1 MKLKKI
7 TKILFSFFLTILM
20 SFPYSTVNAASLP
33 AGKFD
38 AATDTAYKLE
48 LDYQLLN
55 LIFSTNDNA
64 NSVTSSIT
72 LPTVC
77 ANQSTVIWYSDNP
90 AIISTTGK
98 VTRPT
103 GSDTYVTLSA
113 ILINNNQT
121 RVKQFSVIVKGTQVI
136 VPNLTGVSD
145 NYVVAEEET
154 LFLSGMVYATS
165 KLTNVT
171 VQLCRNDWYNTK
183 VITEVKVNPQ
193 ATSYNLSS
201 ISFDTDYLDL
211 SEGTYQIKIFVTS
224 ENYFDSTNP
233 LKVSTLTITEDK
245 KDLLEDE
252 SDILSIIFSNNDK
265 SSSVISNLILP
276 VLGKYGCTITW
287 QSSDPSIISAQG
299 IVTRPL
305 YDTKVKLTATLSF
318 YGISVKKS
326 FNLVVLGTYVKN
338 SITIKQ
344 SDNVNNNNKNTV
356 SLSWSSNLRGRDHKS
371 VRQTSIQIYTYGTN
385 ELRFE
390 MTADTTLTSCTT
402 RLDPGVYTVR
412 ITYYSSSRKA
422 LASGETTI
430 VMK

>member
-1 MKLKKI
+1 MKQKKL
-7 TKILFSFFLTILM
+7 TKIIFTLFLTILI
-20 SFPYSTVNAASLP
+20 SFPYNTVYAASLP
-33 AGKFD
+33 TGNFD
-38 AATDTAYKLE
+38 VATDTAYKLE

-55 LIFSTNDNA
+55 PIFSTNDNA

-103 GSDTYVTLSA
+103 GSDTIVTLSA

-121 RVKQFSVIVKGTQVI
+121 RVKQFSLLVKGTQVI
-136 VPNLTGVSD
+136 VPNITGVND
-145 NYVVAEEET
+145 NYIVAEEET
-154 LFLSGMVYATS
+154 LVLSGMVYATT

-171 VQLCRNDWYNTK
+171 VQLCKNDWYNTK
-183 VITEVKVNPQ
+183 VLSEVKVNPQ
-193 ATSYNLSS
+193 ATSYNLNSVY
-201 ISFDTDYLDL
+201 FDTDYLDL
-211 SEGTYQIKIFVTS
+211 SEGTYLIKIFVTS
-224 ENYFDSTNP
+224 ENYFDTTNP
-233 LKVSTLTITEDK
+233 LKVSTLTVTEDK
-245 KDLLEDE
+245 DELLDDE
-252 SDILSIIFSNNDK
+252 RDILSIIFSNSDK
-265 SSSVISNLILP
+265 SSSVISNVILP
-276 VLGKYGCTITW
+276 VLGKYGCTISW
-287 QSSDPSIISAQG
+287 QSSHPSIINSQG

-305 YDTKVKLTATLSF
+305 YDTKVKLTATISIH
-318 YGISVKKS
+318 GISVNKS

-344 SDNVNNNNKNTV
+344 TETINNNKNTI

-371 VRQTSIQIYTYGTN
+371 VRQTTIQIYTYGTN
-385 ELRFE
+385 DLRFE

-412 ITYYSSSRKA
+412 ITYFSNSRKA
-422 LASGETTI
+422 MASGETTI